1 MDDLHH
7 PSQSGSFPHLGPS
20 ITVTKVV
27 SSSLPRSVAVAE
39 SSTSPEILE
48 RMEDEEDVKIEED
61 DIKIEEE
68 NLQIEVVDD
77 VNREDTETENICDLC
92 QTVFKS
98 VKSLQRHKKVKHDT
112 CECICPECGIS
123 VLGMQKLAH
132 YRN

>member
-1 MDDLHH
+1 M
-7 PSQSGSFPHLGPS
+7 
-20 ITVTKVV
+20 
-27 SSSLPRSVAVAE
+27 AE

-48 RMEDEEDVKIEED
+48 RMEDEEDVKIEEDDIKIEED

-112 CECICPECGIS
+112 WECICPEQEI
-123 VLGMQKLAH
+123 
-132 YRN
+132 